1 MQCAKEKGVTH
12 GGVKTEPKKKA
23 EEVPIMSRTLT
34 TANRLNV
41 LVVDD
46 EVILCQSVEKILKR
60 KGHKAD
66 LETSVADALRTLDTG
81 KQYDLIIA
89 DLMMPQAGG
98 LELLSAVQ
106 ASWPEL
112 PVLIITGFSS
122 IASAVEATKLGAA
135 GYLPKPFTP
144 EELEEAVEAILAR
157 SSEKSG
163 DIVEAANEEII
174 DVDMPFNPKEIE
186 KATSK
191 AYVEHLTRSDMPIV
205 TAKPIP
211 PADYCPLGQRSC
223 KKFLKK
229 GVCQQAECPI
239 ITAEK
244 KKGRATV
251 ATEYVFDP
259 IDVDLPFSAAEV
271 TALTS
276 EAYVA
281 ALGRSDMPVVGHWG
295 QFAPAAR
302 KVLVVDDEAVVV
314 HSIRKILARKG
325 FAVEEAFT
333 CQEALAQVFTRD
345 YDLIL
350 LDMRMSD
357 GNGMDVLQRI
367 KSKRPELHVVIVTG
381 YASIDSAVE
390 AIRKGASDYMP
401 KPFTPDELYNMTRRV
416 LGTAA
421 A

>member
-1 MQCAKEKGVTH
+1 MESQTL
-12 GGVKTEPKKKA
+12 PKI
-23 EEVPIMSRTLT
+23 EG
-34 TANRLNV
+34 LNV

-60 KGHKAD
+60 KGHAV
-66 LETSVADALRTLDTG
+66 EAVTTVADALRTLDAG
-81 KQYDLIIA
+81 NKYDLIIA

-98 LELLSAVQ
+98 LELLTAVQ
-106 ASWPEL
+106 GSWPEL

-122 IASAVEATKLGAA
+122 ITSAIETTKLGAA

-144 EELEEAVEAILAR
+144 GELEKAVESVLIR
-157 SSEKSG
+157 TSWKGNKSA
-163 DIVEAANEEII
+163 DPEPEII
-174 DVDMPFNPKEIE
+174 DVDMPFNAKEVE
-186 KATSK
+186 MATSK
-191 AYVEHLTRSDMPIV
+191 KYVEQLTRSDVPIV
-205 TAKPIP
+205 AAAPIP
-211 PADYCPLGQRSC
+211 AADYCSLGQRSC
-223 KKFLKK
+223 KKFAKK

-244 KKGRATV
+244 KKGRAAV

-259 IDVDLPFSAAEV
+259 IDVDIPFSAAEV

-295 QFAPAAR
+295 QFAPSAR
-302 KVLVVDDEAVVV
+302 RVLVVDDETIVVN
-314 HSIRKILARKG
+314 SIRKILSRKG

-333 CQEALAQVFTRD
+333 CKDALAQVFSHD
-345 YDLIL
+345 YDLVL

-357 GNGMDVLQRI
+357 GNGMDVLQKI
-367 KSKRPELHVVIVTG
+367 KAKRPDMRVVIVTG
-381 YASIDSAVE
+381 YASIDTAVE
-390 AIRKGASDYMP
+390 AIQKGASDYIP
-401 KPFTPDELYNMTRRV
+401 KPFTPDELYTMTNRV

>member
-1 MQCAKEKGVTH
+1 M
-12 GGVKTEPKKKA
+12 KKA
-23 EEVPIMSRTLT
+23 EEEDIMSQTLPKT
-34 TANRLNV
+34 SELRV

-46 EVILCQSVEKILKR
+46 EAILCQSVEKIMKR
-60 KGHKAD
+60 KGHKVEAV
-66 LETSVADALRTLDTG
+66 TTVADALKALDAG
-81 KQYDLIIA
+81 NSYDLIVA

-98 LELLSAVQ
+98 MELLSAVQ

-122 IASAVEATKLGAA
+122 IASAVETTKLGAA

-144 EELEEAVEAILAR
+144 DELEEAVAAILSRNSLNPPRTA
-157 SSEKSG
+157 ELETG
-163 DIVEAANEEII
+163 GII

-205 TAKPIP
+205 AAKPIP
-211 PADYCPLGQRSC
+211 AADYCELGQRSC
-223 KKFLKK
+223 KRFLKK
-229 GVCQQAECPI
+229 GTCQQAECPI

-244 KKGRATV
+244 KKGRTAAT
-251 ATEYVFDP
+251 TEFVFDP

-271 TALTS
+271 AALTS

-281 ALGRSDMPVVGHWG
+281 ALGPSDMPVVGRWG
-295 QFAPAAR
+295 QFAPSA
-302 KVLVVDDEAVVV
+302 KKILVVDDEAVVV
-314 HSIRKILARKG
+314 NSIRKILSRKG

-333 CQEALAQVFTRD
+333 CKDAMAQIFAND
-345 YDLIL
+345 YDLVL
-350 LDMRMSD
+350 LDMKMSD

-367 KSKRPELHVVIVTG
+367 KAKKPELRVVIVTG
-381 YASIDSAVE
+381 YASIDTAVE

-401 KPFTPDELYNMTRRV
+401 KPFTPDELYSMTNRV
-416 LGTAA
+416 LGTIAA
-421 A
+421 

>member
-1 MQCAKEKGVTH
+1 MSQTL
-12 GGVKTEPKKKA
+12 PKA
-23 EEVPIMSRTLT
+23 EG
-34 TANRLNV
+34 LNV

-46 EVILCQSVEKILKR
+46 ELILCQSVEKILKR
-60 KGHKAD
+60 KGHKVNAV
-66 LETSVADALRTLDTG
+66 TSVADALKSLDAG
-81 KQYDLIIA
+81 NRYDLIIA

-98 LELLSAVQ
+98 LELLAAVQ
-106 ASWPEL
+106 ENWPEL

-122 IASAVEATKLGAA
+122 IASAIETTKLGAA

-144 EELEEAVEAILAR
+144 EELGNAVEAVLAR
-157 SSEKSG
+157 SSKNDQSAKDDSAES
-163 DIVEAANEEII
+163 DSADVI
-174 DVDMPFNPKEIE
+174 DVDMPFNAKEIE

-205 TAKPIP
+205 AAKP
-211 PADYCPLGQRSC
+211 ALAEDYCILGQRSC

-239 ITAEK
+239 VTAEK
-244 KKGRATV
+244 KKDRVSV

-271 TALTS
+271 AALTS

-295 QFAPAAR
+295 QFAPSAR

-314 HSIRKILARKG
+314 NSIRKILARKG
-325 FAVEEAFT
+325 FAIEEAFT
-333 CQEALAQVFTRD
+333 CKDALAQVFSHD
-345 YDLIL
+345 YDLVL
-350 LDMRMSD
+350 LDMKMSD

-367 KSKRPELHVVIVTG
+367 KAKRPEMRVVIVTG
-381 YASIDSAVE
+381 YASIDTAVE
-390 AIRKGASDYMP
+390 AIQKGASDYMP
-401 KPFTPDELYNMTRRV
+401 KPFTPDELYTMTTRV
-416 LGTAA
+416 LGSAA

>member
-1 MQCAKEKGVTH
+1 MSQTLKKT
-12 GGVKTEPKKKA
+12 GG
-23 EEVPIMSRTLT
+23 LD
-34 TANRLNV
+34 V

-46 EVILCQSVEKILKR
+46 ELILCQSVDKILKR
-60 KGHKAD
+60 KGNRVNAV
-66 LETSVADALRTLDTG
+66 TSVADALRTLDAG
-81 KQYDLIIA
+81 NKYDLIIA

-122 IASAVEATKLGAA
+122 IASAVETTKLGAA

-157 SSEKSG
+157 IPEKASNAA
-163 DIVEAANEEII
+163 EAESEEII

-191 AYVEHLTRSDMPIV
+191 AYVEHLTRSDVPIV

-211 PADYCPLGQRSC
+211 PEDYCSLGQRSC
-223 KKFLKK
+223 KRFLKK
-229 GVCQQAECPI
+229 GACQQAECPI
-239 ITAEK
+239 ITVER
-244 KKGRATV
+244 KKGRAAA

-259 IDVDLPFSAAEV
+259 IDVDLPFSEAEV

-281 ALGRSDMPVVGHWG
+281 ALGPSDMPVVGHWG
-295 QFAPAAR
+295 QFAPLAR

-314 HSIRKILARKG
+314 NSIRKILTRKG
-325 FAVEEAFT
+325 FSVEEAFT
-333 CQEALAQVFTRD
+333 CKDALAQVFSRN
-345 YDLIL
+345 YDLVL

-367 KSKRPELHVVIVTG
+367 KAKRPELRVVIVTG
-381 YASIDSAVE
+381 YASIDTAVE
-390 AIRKGASDYMP
+390 AIQKGASDYMP
-401 KPFTPDELYNMTRRV
+401 KPFTPDELYTMTSRV
-416 LGTAA
+416 LGTVAA
-421 A
+421 

>member
-1 MQCAKEKGVTH
+1 MSQIL
-12 GGVKTEPKKKA
+12 PKA
-23 EEVPIMSRTLT
+23 DG
-34 TANRLNV
+34 LNV

-60 KGHKAD
+60 KGHKVDAV
-66 LETSVADALRTLDTG
+66 TSVADALRTLDTG
-81 KQYDLIIA
+81 NKYDLIIA

-122 IASAVEATKLGAA
+122 IASAIEATKLGAA

-144 EELEEAVEAILAR
+144 EELENAVGAILVR
-157 SSEKSG
+157 SSSKAGNSA
-163 DIVEAANEEII
+163 EAESDEII
-174 DVDMPFNPKEIE
+174 DVDMPFNAKEIE
-186 KATSK
+186 KATS
-191 AYVEHLTRSDMPIV
+191 ASYVERLTRSDMPIV
-205 TAKPIP
+205 AAKPLP
-211 PADYCPLGQRSC
+211 PEDYCSLGQRSC
-223 KKFLKK
+223 KKFMKK
-229 GVCQQAECPI
+229 GICQQAECPI
-239 ITAEK
+239 IAAER
-244 KKGRATV
+244 KKGRAAA

-281 ALGRSDMPVVGHWG
+281 ALGRSDMPIVGHWG

-314 HSIRKILARKG
+314 NSIRKILTRKG

-333 CQEALAQVFTRD
+333 CKDALAQVFSHD
-345 YDLIL
+345 YDLVL
-350 LDMRMSD
+350 LDMRMTD
-357 GNGMDVLQRI
+357 GSGMDVLQKI
-367 KSKRPELHVVIVTG
+367 KAKRPELRVVIVTG
-381 YASIDSAVE
+381 YASIDTAVE

-401 KPFTPDELYNMTRRV
+401 KPFTPDELYTMTNRV
-416 LGTAA
+416 LGSVAA
-421 A
+421 